1 MIELENMFFRNR
13 RMFRIWLKQNFDKS
27 PGIWIIIYKKH
38 VITKGIKHR
47 EALEEALCF
56 GWIDSLLK
64 RIDDER
70 YKIKFTPRKNIKQWS
85 DVNKKI
91 VGELIINGK
100 MTEAG
105 LKKIESY
112 LRTGKVYWAEKGSIE
127 PNKKEFEIP
136 QYILN
141 EFAKNQPALTNFNN
155 LAKTYQRYYIL
166 WITIAKTEKTILKRL
181 NEAIELLRENKKLEL
196 K

>member
-141 EFAKNQPALTNFNN
+141 D
-155 LAKTYQRYYIL
+155 
-166 WITIAKTEKTILKRL
+166 
-181 NEAIELLRENKKLEL
+181 
-196 K
+196 